1 MTNRENA
8 FQELGKY
15 LYKAYRTHTGG
26 LGIIILAESL
36 EEAQSKALYYYG
48 YKEEDRE
55 LVYRGVPLITVY
67 KLSSTKDPQIYND

>member
-1 MTNRENA
+1 MTNREKA
-8 FQELGKY
+8 FQALGEY
-15 LYKAYRTHTGG
+15 LYKAYRTHAGD

-36 EEAQSKALYYYG
+36 DEAQSKALTYYG